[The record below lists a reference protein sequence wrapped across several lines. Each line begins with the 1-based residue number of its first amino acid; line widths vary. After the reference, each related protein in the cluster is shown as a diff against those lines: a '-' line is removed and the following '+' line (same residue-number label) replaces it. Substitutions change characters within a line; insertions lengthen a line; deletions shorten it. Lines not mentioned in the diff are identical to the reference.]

1 MAHQLE
7 KAVWAF
13 VCRAPERF
21 IQTLR
26 RLFLERRPASLLVS
40 SMQQSGTTACCVVLS
55 NEGVSTMDITVI
67 VRTLTPLA
75 DTFEFYSIP
84 YHLTYSLSTSRYVK
98 AHAVQAIELV
108 SDIKF
113 RQVPA
118 LVVQLENTYD
128 VKEIALRAAIE
139 HRGSFRLV
147 HHDTLQKIDV
157 VIAAY
162 RAYSRVKQ
170 ERVQLHVL
178 EQGSRPFSPAS
189 PEHTILTLLERYNGG
204 GQRFQRLWESIV
216 EILAVQ
222 GSTLDL
228 SYLRWWATSL
238 GVALFL

>member
-1 MAHQLE
+1 M
-7 KAVWAF
+7 
-13 VCRAPERF
+13 
-21 IQTLR
+21 
-26 RLFLERRPASLLVS
+26 
-40 SMQQSGTTACCVVLS
+40 
-55 NEGVSTMDITVI
+55 
-67 VRTLTPLA
+67 
-75 DTFEFYSIP
+75 
-84 YHLTYSLSTSRYVK
+84 
-98 AHAVQAIELV
+98 V

-113 RQVPA
+113 SQVPA

-157 VIAAY
+157 ALAAY

-170 ERVQLHVL
+170 ERVQRHVL
-178 EQGSRPFSPAS
+178 EQGSRAFSAAS
-189 PEHTILTLLERYNGG
+189 PEDTILTLLERYNGG

-228 SYLRWWATSL
+228 AYLRLWATSL
-238 GVALFL
+238 GVALFLEQALTTAGLSNK

>member
-1 MAHQLE
+1 M
-7 KAVWAF
+7 
-13 VCRAPERF
+13 
-21 IQTLR
+21 
-26 RLFLERRPASLLVS
+26 
-40 SMQQSGTTACCVVLS
+40 
-55 NEGVSTMDITVI
+55 NITVI

-75 DTFEFYSIP
+75 DAFELYGIP
-84 YHLTYSLSTSRYVK
+84 YHLTGSLASSVYVK
-98 AHAVQAIELV
+98 AQAVQGIEVV

-113 RQVPA
+113 SQVPA

-157 VIAAY
+157 ALAAY

-170 ERVQLHVL
+170 GRAQRHVL
-178 EQGSRPFSPAS
+178 EQGSRAFSVAS
-189 PEHTILTLLERYNGG
+189 LEDTILTLLERYNGG

-216 EILAVQ
+216 EILVMR

-228 SYLRWWATSL
+228 AYLRLWATSL
-238 GVALFL
+238 DVALLLEQAVATAGFSNA